1 MDIYEYL
8 KKDHKKVAGLF
19 EQLVAAR
26 SDTSRENI
34 LQEIRDEL
42 LLHAK
47 TEEATFYTA
56 LEECSE
62 THLNELM
69 PEAEEEHDTIRDFFK
84 QIDAAKTGAPRWF
97 ILVGSLKQAVEHHV
111 EEEEGLIFKHARQVL
126 SNEQARALAQEMDAM
141 KQEEEP
147 DSKRIHKAPR
157 AA

>member
-8 KKDHKKVAGLF
+8 KKDHKEVANLF
-19 EQLVAAR
+19 EQLVSAR
-26 SDTSRENI
+26 SDTSREHI
-34 LQEIRDEL
+34 LQAIQDKL

-69 PEAEEEHDTIRDFFK
+69 PEAEEEHDTVRDFFK
-84 QIDAAKTGAPRWF
+84 QLATAKTGSPRWF
-97 ILVGSLKQAVEHHV
+97 ILVGALKQAVEHHV
-111 EEEEGLIFKHARQVL
+111 EEEEGLIFKHAKQVL
-126 SNEQARALAQEMDAM
+126 SNEQARQLAQEMDAM
-141 KQEEEP
+141 KQEQAP
-147 DSKRIHKAPR
+147 DSKRIHKAPK